1 MDAFFI
7 KQNNVLKKIPFEDV
21 LWIKAEGNYSMV
33 HVNSKRF
40 VLKISLKRVLEQLP
54 HDVFQQIHRAYIVA
68 LNKVDDIDIANN
80 ELTVGGE
87 KLPIGRSYR
96 DDLLSNLTI
105 VK

>member
-7 KQNNVLKKIPFEDV
+7 KQNNILKKIPFDEV

-33 HVNSKRF
+33 YVGSKRF
-40 VLKISLKRVLEQLP
+40 VLKISLKKVLEQLP
-54 HDVFQQIHRAYIVA
+54 SNFFQQIHRAYIVA
-68 LNKVDDIDIANN
+68 LEKVENIDISNN
-80 ELTVGGE
+80 ELTVGDE

-96 DDLLSNLTI
+96 DGLLSNINI